1 VPTLWGA
8 RLEGSHKKRGGHQNP
23 AAYTPVAWVFGPQ
36 RSWVDVCNKC
46 QVYIHPTDSKIYR
59 LWIWRSGQASTRISC
74 PSQSR
79 IPHPHKRFLFSDPTT
94 VVWCIA
100 GGNLPTHY
108 HRCTTHSVDDTASP
122 AQYKGNS

>member
-1 VPTLWGA
+1 VD
-8 RLEGSHKKRGGHQNP
+8 
-23 AAYTPVAWVFGPQ
+23 PVAWVFGPQ

-46 QVYIHPTDSKIYR
+46 QVYIHPTDSKFYR
-59 LWIWRSGQASTRISC
+59 LWIWPSGQASTRISW

-100 GGNLPTHY
+100 GGGCGVISDYYGGSDVSKDSY
-108 HRCTTHSVDDTASP
+108 HGGDVW
-122 AQYKGNS
+122 